1 MYAIGAVQLAVAT
14 MNISL
19 PSELAKQVED
29 LVTTGQYGS
38 ASEVV
43 RAGLRL
49 LADHEAKRALLVRE
63 LQVGLDA
70 SINGRSGSLDFDQ
83 VIAESEARASG
94 AKKESD

>member
-1 MYAIGAVQLAVAT
+1 MAT
-14 MNISL
+14 MNVSL

-29 LVTTGQYGS
+29 LVASGQYGS

-70 SINGRSGSLDFDQ
+70 SSRGESGDLDFDRL
-83 VIAESEARASG
+83 IADGETRIMR
-94 AKKESD
+94 AKKESA

>member
-1 MYAIGAVQLAVAT
+1 

-19 PSELAKQVED
+19 PSELAKKVED
-29 LVTTGQYGS
+29 LVASGQYGS

-49 LADHEAKRALLVRE
+49 LTDHEAKRALLVRE

-70 SINGRSGSLDFDQ
+70 SNNGRSGGLDFNQ
-83 VIAESEARASG
+83 VIVEGEARTLR
-94 AKKESD
+94 AKKESA

>member
-1 MYAIGAVQLAVAT
+1 

-29 LVTTGQYGS
+29 LVASGQYGS

-49 LADHEAKRALLVRE
+49 LTDHEAKRALLVRE

-70 SINGRSGSLDFDQ
+70 SKARRSGNLDFHQ
-83 VIAESEARASG
+83 VIAEGEARVLK
-94 AKKESD
+94 AKKESA